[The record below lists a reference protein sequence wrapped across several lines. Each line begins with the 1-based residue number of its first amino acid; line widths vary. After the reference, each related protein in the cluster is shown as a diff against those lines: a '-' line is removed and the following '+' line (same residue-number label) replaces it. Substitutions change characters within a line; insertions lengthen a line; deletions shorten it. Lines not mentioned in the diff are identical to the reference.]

1 MLHGIGMVS
10 VLNGLHQDLAFYIPA
25 VDVIV
30 LEIPVSPVYRGLS
43 DESGNLHLSVRRYV
57 VDLNQFPGDLPAVH
71 LIDHLPEI
79 VIAGGVK
86 LCFPVLNIFK
96 RNIRMGQ
103 GQLFDKAAD
112 ISRFRGRGFQKLR
125 PGRRIV
131 EQIPHQEGGAVRRS
145 HILQPFL
152 PSALNDIAG
161 SHQIFMGFC
170 DQLHLGNR
178 RNAGEGLSPE
188 PQGRNGCQILHLPDF
203 AGGVAQ
209 KGQGNL
215 VPRDAGTV
223 VSDPDKGNSAALDL
237 HSDGAGSRVD
247 GIFHQLLHHGSR
259 ALHHLTGGNFVNG
272 TLIQYGNL
280 SFHKLLPL

>member
-10 VLNGLHQDLAFYIPA
+10 VLNGLHQNLAFYIPA

-125 PGRRIV
+125 PGRGIV
-131 EQIPHQEGGAVRRS
+131 E
-145 HILQPFL
+145 
-152 PSALNDIAG
+152 
-161 SHQIFMGFC
+161 
-170 DQLHLGNR
+170 
-178 RNAGEGLSPE
+178 
-188 PQGRNGCQILHLPDF
+188 
-203 AGGVAQ
+203 
-209 KGQGNL
+209 
-215 VPRDAGTV
+215 
-223 VSDPDKGNSAALDL
+223 
-237 HSDGAGSRVD
+237 
-247 GIFHQLLHHGSR
+247 
-259 ALHHLTGGNFVNG
+259 
-272 TLIQYGNL
+272 
-280 SFHKLLPL
+280 